1 MKSRGGGHISF
12 VSSAAGQFAIW
23 GYTAYSASKFALRGF
38 ADALQM
44 ELEPYNINISVLC
57 PPNTDTDY
65 FRSFHTSTMP
75 VIMRKMTAVAGL
87 VSAEEVARAHI
98 RDIENGN
105 YLTTNGLMG
114 WFLGLV
120 TAGAS
125 PERSMLQALAQF
137 YLGALGRI
145 GVLAIIGHFNSLSR
159 DQASQRRKES
169 ERASLP
175 GATVQSY

>member
-1 MKSRGGGHISF
+1 
-12 VSSAAGQFAIW
+12 
-23 GYTAYSASKFALRGF
+23 
-38 ADALQM
+38 M

-65 FRSFHTSTMP
+65 FRSFHTTTMP

-98 RDIENGN
+98 RDIESGN

-137 YLGALGRI
+137 YLSALGRVGI
-145 GVLAIIGHFNSLSR
+145 LAVVGYFNSLSR
-159 DQASQRRKES
+159 EHANMRRKES
-169 ERASLP
+169 EHASLP
-175 GATVQSY
+175 GAKIHS